1 MLLILTLNTQC
12 LYAVT
17 GRTIC
22 GVDKDFQKYESQGAL
37 PMAIRLQRLVS
48 YFGDEEGLKGLMKH
62 VGDDDTNCQILSML
76 WEEQNAEYVDYKPFS
91 EWPEVQKD
99 ESFRDLIKGLMNLDP
114 GRRITAVQALGHPW
128 FVGHE
133 G

>member
-76 WEEQNAEYVDYKPFS
+76 WEEQNAEQENFLT
-91 EWPEVQKD
+91 EVFTTDK
-99 ESFRDLIKGLMNLDP
+99 MNATRLKSSLLRSH
-114 GRRITAVQALGHPW
+114 RRQQ
-128 FVGHE
+128 
-133 G
+133 